1 MSYTNRDKGLSFDP
15 WDSATLTQSIRRPLE
30 TKYEGISTLGQQIAP
45 LFSVQTR
52 EISIEARE
60 VSAFG
65 AGQFRAPDATP
76 PLVEFDAS
84 ISRAKM
90 ELVLLDE
97 MRRIKEEDW
106 LNLTSPDPRV
116 KEKVVADLL
125 TQGEMLAIRNRRL
138 TENLRWE
145 AFTGEATIVYGK
157 GTDAEA
163 SYVIDYGIPA
173 SNNVRADD
181 GAGADWT
188 NHEASDPIG
197 DIKRWAKIPTRT
209 VGFPGVKVHLS
220 TEAMEHM
227 LASESLKAYLTGN
240 DRGLWVATIDDVKN
254 LLPGI
259 EFIIEDSGYREEGTV
274 GRGKSDLKRYLP
286 VNMALITTEYNI
298 DGESIA
304 DMADGLVTV
313 AASFNS
319 TRNVQGEAA
328 EVKLD
333 NMSLT
338 HYLRYASARIP
349 RLNHPGAF
357 VWANLG
363 DAIES
368 DY

>member
-1 MSYTNRDKGLSFDP
+1 MSYSNKDKGLSFDP
-15 WDSATLTQSIRRPLE
+15 WDGATLTQSIRRPLE
-30 TKYEGISTLGQQIAP
+30 TKYEGVTTVGQAIAP
-45 LFSVQTR
+45 LFPVQTR
-52 EISIEARE
+52 EVSIEARE

-106 LNLTSPDPRV
+106 LNLTSPDPRI

-145 AFTGEATIVYGK
+145 AFTGEATITYGL
-157 GTDAEA
+157 GTVAE
-163 SYVIDYGIPA
+163 SQYIVDYNIPA
-173 SNNVRADD
+173 TNFVAATDSGGFAWDD
-181 GAGADWT
+181 YANST
-188 NHEASDPIG
+188 PIE
-197 DIKRWAKIPTRT
+197 DIKKWTKIHTKT
-209 VGFPGVKVHLS
+209 VGFEGTKVHLS
-220 TEAMEHM
+220 SEARDHM
-227 LASESLKAYLTGN
+227 LQSESLKSYLTGN
-240 DRGLWVATIDDVKN
+240 DRALWVATVVDVQN

-259 EFIIEDSGYREEGTV
+259 EFIIVDEGYREAGTE
-274 GRGKSDLKRYLP
+274 GRGKSDIKRYLP
-286 VNMALITTEYNI
+286 VNKAMITTDYSI

-304 DMADGLVTV
+304 DMPDGLVTV
-313 AASFNS
+313 ANS
-319 TRNVQGEAA
+319 YNTTTNVQGEAA

-338 HYLRYASARIP
+338 HYLRYASARIT

-357 VWANLG
+357 VWATLG
-363 DAIES
+363 TFTS
-368 DY
+368 DF